1 MEALLR
7 QSRAVCPFLK
17 KTSPSTLRALS
28 TSTSTVQHAP
38 GIAGGK
44 MSNLQILARRCPVMG
59 KAMAVRSARND
70 LQHSV
75 TSRIGGVS
83 PGGVASAAHQRR
95 GYVVPTRAVG
105 MQNTRKNEAMASN
118 LEDVHLKAGVFDTS
132 KGICPHGAA
141 AMKAAKAAADL
152 AAGSEAKL
160 AAFKTATDAKKAKFD
175 YEGFYYNELDKKHK
189 DKSYRYFNNINR
201 LAQEFPRAHMATKE
215 EKVTVWCSN
224 DYLGMGRNKHVL
236 KTMHRTLDTYGAGA
250 GGTRNISG
258 HNQHA
263 VGLEQTLAK
272 LHSKQAALVF
282 SSCYVANDATLAT
295 LGSKLPNCVILSD
308 SMNHA
313 SMIQGIRHSGAKKMV
328 FKHNDLVDLE
338 TKLASLPPEVPKII
352 AFESVYSMCGSVG
365 PIKEI
370 CDLADKYGAITFLDE
385 VHAVGMYGPS
395 GAGVAEHLD
404 FEAHRTGQ
412 PRGTVMDR
420 IDIIT
425 GTLGKAYGC
434 VGGYIAGSSLL
445 VDAIRSLAPGF
456 IFTTS
461 LPPAVMAGAKT
472 AIEYQ
477 MQYAGDR
484 RMQQIHTRQ
493 VKEELDS
500 RDIPVIP
507 NPSHIVPL
515 LVGNAEL
522 AKKASD
528 RLLDVHGIYVQAI
541 NYPTVPVGQERL
553 RITPTPGHTA
563 GLQENLIEAL
573 EEVWTALDI
582 PRTSDWAAKGGH
594 VGVGVAQ
601 PEDVENIWTDEQLG
615 IEEKQMDVKD
625 LNREEMLWA
634 DKVMEGIAVQERS
647 VLRPDES
654 ILEMAMRLQAD
665 ASALAAKAAVQVGA

>member
-1 MEALLR
+1 MEMLLR

-17 KTSPSTLRALS
+17 KTSPSALRALS
-28 TSTSTVQHAP
+28 TSSSTTSHVA

-44 MSNLQILARRCPVMG
+44 MSNLQVLARRCPVMG
-59 KAMAVRSARND
+59 KALAVQSARNGMN
-70 LQHSV
+70 SV
-75 TSRIGGVS
+75 TSRIGGIRAGGLS
-83 PGGVASAAHQRR
+83 PPAAQRR
-95 GYVVPTRAVG
+95 SYVVPTKAANL
-105 MQNTRKNEAMASN
+105 QSTRKVEAMASS
-118 LEDVHLKAGVFDTS
+118 LEDVHMKAGIFDTS

-152 AAGSEAKL
+152 TAAAEHKL
-160 AAFKTATDAKKAKFD
+160 TVFQNTTDGKKAKFD

-201 LAQEFPRAHMATKE
+201 LAEEFPRAHMATQAD
-215 EKVTVWCSN
+215 KVTVWCSN
-224 DYLGMGRNKHVL
+224 DYLGMGRNEHVL
-236 KTMHRTLDTYGAGA
+236 QTMHKTLDTYGAGA

-263 VGLEQTLAK
+263 VGLERTLAR

-328 FKHNDLVDLE
+328 FKHNDLADLE
-338 TKLASLPPEVPKII
+338 AKLASLPPEVPKII

-385 VHAVGMYGPS
+385 VHAVGMYGPT

-404 FEAHRTGQ
+404 FEAHAAGR

-420 IDIIT
+420 VDIIT

-445 VDAIRSLAPGF
+445 IDTIRSLAPGF

-461 LPPAVMAGAKT
+461 LPPAIMAGAKT

-477 MQYAGDR
+477 MTYAGDR
-484 RMQQIHTRQ
+484 RMQQIHTRE
-493 VKEELDS
+493 VKEELNS

-563 GLQENLIEAL
+563 EFQEHLYEAIED
-573 EEVWTALDI
+573 VWTTLEI

-594 VGVGVAQ
+594 VGVGVPV
-601 PEDVENIWTDEQLG
+601 PERIENIWTDEQLG
-615 IEEKQMDVKD
+615 IEKDVEEI
-625 LNREEMLWA
+625 NREEKAFA
-634 DKVMEGIAVQERS
+634 DMIMDSIAKKGTGKTKDMMMHS
-647 VLRPDES
+647 G
-654 ILEMAMRLQAD
+654 AD
-665 ASALAAKAAVQVGA
+665 VSAVAAEAAKTVEIGA